1 MSKSKAATLAAYK
14 LMVAQAAKPAVTAAT
29 MGGTDAKGVWHAP
42 SWSKK
47 KKKTTAATAG
57 VRALARSLTQ
67 RHAFIGPRT
76 NLGPIING
84 TRVIFQ

>member
-14 LMVAQAAKPAVTAAT
+14 LMLAQAAKPAATAVTT
-29 MGGTDAKGVWHAP
+29 GGTDAKGVWHAP
-42 SWSKK
+42 SWSRKK
-47 KKKTTAATAG
+47 KATAATAG

-67 RHAFIGPRT
+67 RHAFIGPQT